1 MLPKRWCCEVLLLAV
16 DVNVVVV
23 CRFVPPGLFLLAGRL
38 QLDEGF
44 FFNKNHPGEELL
56 GFLDSTC
63 ESSI

>member
-44 FFNKNHPGEELL
+44 FFNKNHPATWGNALI
-56 GFLDSTC
+56 LD
-63 ESSI
+63 